1 MNEFVVG
8 EYVRRRLD
16 GLVGVVKEIATF
28 QGEPSYKVDLG
39 RPPIAPDAKDD
50 CWWGTAEA
58 WERAVLTHAHVDTR
72 SADCDGTYD
81 KGYTDVPSTLERCSQ
96 FGELEFKERV
106 MNSVVSLHAEQGE
119 LVVTPQGLTW
129 SQTTDE
135 GYIYTTVRWCEEKNC
150 DRSSYQRDYRAEAMG
165 Y

>member
-16 GLVGVVKEIATF
+16 GLVGVVKEIAIF
-28 QGEPSYKVDLG
+28 QGDASYKVDLG
-39 RPPIAPDAKDD
+39 RPPIAPDMKDD

-106 MNSVVSLHAEQGE
+106 MCSVVSLSAEHGTLE
-119 LVVTPQGLTW
+119 VTATGIEWRQPTE
-129 SQTTDE
+129 E
-135 GYIYTTVRWCEEKNC
+135 GYSNTSVTWCEKEDC
-150 DRSSYQRDYRAEAMG
+150 DRSSYQRDFRAEAMG